1 MFILPSLPIPFPHHV
16 SLPPSPLLLP
26 FLFADAEWKL
36 LLITEVSSRGTL
48 PHWGEIFCI
57 EHVTVMSLIEDAQ
70 PESSRLEVCLI
81 LPTPSL
87 TPLSPSSPPYLTLF
101 YPTHPTPSCP
111 PPPHSFTSLC
121 PSLYP
126 TLSSL
131 SFPLIPHPHPH
142 LLISHPPPLTPPSP
156 SLPSSLVRHRVCN
169 CLSTFHWLH
178 LIPTKYS

>member
-1 MFILPSLPIPFPHHV
+1 MFILPSPPIPFPHPV

-57 EHVTVMSLIEDAQ
+57 EHVTVMSLIEDAH

-87 TPLSPSSPPYLTLF
+87 TPLSPSSPPYLTLTLTILPHPS
-101 YPTHPTPSCP
+101 YPLLPPTPSLFYLTL
-111 PPPHSFTSLC
+111 SISLYLTSL
-121 PSLYP
+121 L
-126 TLSSL
+126 SL
-131 SFPLIPHPHPH
+131 SHLSLTHTHTFLSHIHPLLPHPLPLYLP
-142 LLISHPPPLTPPSP
+142 LLFGTEC
-156 SLPSSLVRHRVCN
+156 VTD
-169 CLSTFHWLH
+169 CLHFIGCT
-178 LIPTKYS
+178 